1 MKEREIVVENSIWCQ
16 NYATWEWED
25 FDISALESGAVV
37 LALIEGDY
45 WMRYTKTAP
54 DTWTPDLEEMS
65 VVNDE
70 TLVWETLA
78 ECRDEW
84 VLIAPYG
91 LMGAPES

>member
-1 MKEREIVVENSIWCQ
+1 MENSIWCQ
-16 NYATWEWED
+16 NYATWEWEN
-25 FDISALESGAVV
+25 FDISALEPGAVV

-45 WMRYTKTAP
+45 WMRYTKTGP
-54 DTWTPDLEEMS
+54 DAWLSDDEDEGTVD
-65 VVNDE
+65 DE

-91 LMGAPES
+91 LMGASES